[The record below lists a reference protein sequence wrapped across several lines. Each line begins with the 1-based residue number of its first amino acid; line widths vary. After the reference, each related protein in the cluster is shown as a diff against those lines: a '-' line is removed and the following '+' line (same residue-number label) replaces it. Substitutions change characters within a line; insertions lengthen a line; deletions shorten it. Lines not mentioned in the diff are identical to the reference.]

1 MQGITDSTGHR
12 TAPSAGALYP
22 LEVYLVAGSVTDLEP
37 GTYHYDPAGHQLVR
51 LERGDLREALKVAA
65 RNQTQVGDAPATL
78 VIAADPER
86 TIAKYGEERGM
97 QFVYMETGHAAQN
110 VYLQAE
116 TMNLATV
123 AMGAFDDAAVREVLK
138 LSEETVPLYLMP
150 VGRGIPGNV

>member
-1 MQGITDSTGHR
+1 
-12 TAPSAGALYP
+12 
-22 LEVYLVAGSVTDLEP
+22 
-37 GTYHYDPAGHQLVR
+37 
-51 LERGDLREALKVAA
+51 
-65 RNQTQVGDAPATL
+65 
-78 VIAADPER
+78 
-86 TIAKYGEERGM
+86 M